1 MEKNEHFIQ
10 VCNYFFTGKQQV
22 PAGEQ
27 PRLIFVFGS
36 PGAGKSTNI
45 KPLLLKSFQTSPA
58 CLEVDELKA
67 FLPEGEEQNPQM
79 ADEWFNRIVDEAVK
93 LRYNLVIFRLRNML
107 LPGQTARILRHARE
121 HGYQTEVDIL
131 ALDRRRSTLGMIH
144 RYEQALE
151 NQNKSAPKDV
161 VNYPRRPE
169 FAKHFILFKALP
181 VVTGLC
187 EKSKLVDK
195 INVYDRQGNRLA
207 WQNKISG
214 TRSELS
220 PSQALRQERKRRWL
234 LCEKARYQL
243 QRREDIEK
251 MKRRRSAFR
260 ELWTAKILTSLFGK

>member
-1 MEKNEHFIQ
+1 MYKRQ
-10 VCNYFFTGKQQV
+10 
-22 PAGEQ
+22 
-27 PRLIFVFGS
+27 
-36 PGAGKSTNI
+36 
-45 KPLLLKSFQTSPA
+45 
-58 CLEVDELKA
+58 DELKA
-67 FLPEGEEQNPQM
+67 FLPEGEERNPQM